1 MAYKVIKFKKV
12 SYEQFKTDCLS
23 NPLFKNL
30 TDDEIQEAYDK
41 IKLPTRSTSGSA
53 GYDFVTP
60 FEISVSRNPVVFPT
74 GIRCVM
80 DKSIVLLL
88 MPRSGLG
95 FKYGM
100 GLTNTIGVIDS
111 DYSHSANEG
120 HIMAK
125 VQSDKAFLLN
135 AGDRFMQGIFVNY
148 YTTFKD
154 NTKRARN
161 GGFGSTGK

>member
-12 SYEQFKTDCLS
+12 SYEQFKADCLS

-30 TDDEIQEAYDK
+30 TDEEIKQAYEN

-53 GYDFVTP
+53 GYDFFAP
-60 FEISVSRNPVVFPT
+60 FEISVSRNPIVFPT

-80 DKSIVLLL
+80 DRSIVLLL

-100 GLTNTIGVIDS
+100 ELTNTIGVIDS
-111 DYSHSANEG
+111 DYSSSANEG

-125 VQSDKAFLLN
+125 IQSDKAFLLN
-135 AGDRFMQGIFVNY
+135 AGDRFMQGIFVKY
-148 YTTFKD
+148 YLAANDSAKKT
-154 NTKRARN
+154 RN